1 MIARAAG
8 TTRQRLERHFR
19 RALGRSIMQ
28 EARRA
33 HVELARRLL
42 ATTDLPLLEVARKS
56 GFTNAALLSVA
67 FRREV
72 GVPPGVYRRRT
83 AGRASDD

>member
-1 MIARAAG
+1 MSAPRVLVVLDTVSTWSRGVLRGFAKV
-8 TTRQRLERHFR
+8 
-19 RALGRSIMQ
+19 
-28 EARRA
+28 A
-33 HVELARRLL
+33 HEQGWLL

-83 AGRASDD
+83 AGRASDA